1 MNALAN
7 KLLNQANEILS
18 NIANTRIEVFFSGN
32 DTLFTYDGQNASA
45 EAALRNAFQ
54 SKLINLEY
62 DAYLDI
68 TMGQINL

>member
-18 NIANTRIEVFFSGN
+18 NIAKTSIEVFFSCN
-32 DTLFTYDGQNASA
+32 DTLFTYDGKNDAA
-45 EAALRNAFQ
+45 ETSLRGAFQ
-54 SKLINLEY
+54 NKLVSLEY